1 MYVQKDTLDGL
12 LREVFATLLGED
24 QIITAGR
31 GDFREHIGAYLHLTN
46 PRARLSRSESKGK
59 VYSALGEFLW
69 YLSKDT
75 RLDFIDYYVTGR
87 FQQESDDGVTIR
99 SGYGERLQNWRGIN
113 QLDNVVNLLKEH
125 PTSRRATIQL
135 FDATDLSERFKSI
148 PCTCTL
154 QFLVREDQLHMFV
167 AMRSNDAYLGLPH
180 DVFSFTMLQE
190 MVARTV
196 GVGLG
201 QYKHCAGSL
210 HLYGDHWDLARQYLN
225 EGWQDTRPMPAM
237 PLGDPRNGMAWLQ
250 GIEASA
256 RFQPINELMDV
267 IAAAE
272 VDVYWKDLGLIL
284 LSWRASK
291 DRNFALLA
299 QLKERLYS
307 DAYSMFLVA
316 RLDAAEDQKTGMGAT
331 Q

>member
-12 LREVFATLLGED
+12 LREVFETLLGED
-24 QIITAGR
+24 HVITAGR
-31 GDFREHIGAYLHLTN
+31 GDFKETIGAYLHLTN

-75 RLDFIDYYVTGR
+75 RLDFIDYYVGGR
-87 FQQESDDGVTIR
+87 FQEESDDGVTVR

-113 QLDNVVNLLKEH
+113 QLDNVVKLLRER

-135 FDATDLSERFKSI
+135 FDATDLTERFKSI

-154 QFLVREDQLHMFV
+154 QFLIRDDRLHMFA

-190 MVARTV
+190 MVARAV

-201 QYKHCAGSL
+201 EYKHCAGSL
-210 HLYGDHWDLARQYLN
+210 HLYGGHYDLARQYLN
-225 EGWQDTRPMPAM
+225 EGWQDARPMPSM
-237 PLGDPRNGMAWLQ
+237 PLGDPSEGIAWLQ

-256 RFQPINELMDV
+256 RDKPIDELMAM
-267 IAAAE
+267 IAATE
-272 VDVYWKDLGLIL
+272 VDAYWKDLGLIL

-291 DRNFALLA
+291 DRSFALMA
-299 QLKERLYS
+299 QLKEQLYS
-307 DAYSMFLVA
+307 DAYKMFLVA
-316 RLDAAEDQKTGMGAT
+316 RLDAAEEQKTEMGAT